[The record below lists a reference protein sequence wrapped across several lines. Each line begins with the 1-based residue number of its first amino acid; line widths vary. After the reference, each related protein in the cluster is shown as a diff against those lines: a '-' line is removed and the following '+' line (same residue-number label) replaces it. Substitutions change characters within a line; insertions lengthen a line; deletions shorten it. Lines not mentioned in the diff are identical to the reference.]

1 MRTRQRVGER
11 CQELLLDLQ
20 GMWLV
25 GEADLRCVDFKLLVL
40 GLPGKTYASL
50 FGAGWK
56 NIRLFVCEAAENR
69 GPTWLRWR

>member
-1 MRTRQRVGER
+1 MRTRQQR

-40 GLPGKTYASL
+40 GLPSL
-50 FGAGWK
+50 RFT
-56 NIRLFVCEAAENR
+56 F
-69 GPTWLRWR
+69 